1 MTMMNDPEPD
11 PADSSTAHR
20 SSADSSTA
28 HRSSTRQRVTDAA
41 MRLFGAHGYAAT
53 TVAQIEAEAGLR
65 SGSGGLYRHFSSK
78 REVLETGVREQLA
91 SARSLEQFIE
101 DPQMLSEAS
110 LRDRLRAVAR
120 AGLARLEEERDLNRI
135 VLRDLRDFPELAQVV
150 SENEMRRIQSV
161 LAAWLRA
168 QGGSVAGDNRSDIDR
183 EIDREIDW
191 DAIAAVLMGAVSH
204 YWILRDSMREHPSG
218 VSQDAYLDALVDL
231 VVARLEAC

>member
-11 PADSSTAHR
+11 PADSSTARR
-20 SSADSSTA
+20 SST

-101 DPQMLSEAS
+101 DPQMLSEAP